1 MPQLKNFVAVDWRAA
16 KDKIYF
22 FFKDTETYS
31 RFDIDDNRVID
42 GHPITVSAR
51 TWDDFHVH
59 VEDLRFG
66 FTTTG
71 FKNAE
76 HLAFDSD
83 ILWFFYYDGEQP
95 MVCKYDQD
103 ADKVN
108 SFMTLAKS
116 PWFLL
121 EPYFDRIVAG
131 TWRESALQPRA
142 FEFLLN
148 DGTALLLNLTNNV
161 NQLRHI
167 NIKDLFSKLDPY
179 KDRIIT
185 AVQND
190 RSLADSH
197 YYVFLTGNQYLRF
210 NLWTRELL
218 AGPIDV
224 NDGNWPGL
232 LRD

>member
-1 MPQLKNFVAVDWRAA
+1 
-16 KDKIYF
+16 
-22 FFKDTETYS
+22 
-31 RFDIDDNRVID
+31 
-42 GHPITVSAR
+42 
-51 TWDDFHVH
+51 
-59 VEDLRFG
+59 
-66 FTTTG
+66 
-71 FKNAE
+71 
-76 HLAFDSD
+76 
-83 ILWFFYYDGEQP
+83 